1 MLSSQSLI
9 ASVLNT
15 FTLTQNNNLLL
26 LSISSG
32 TLNLEFLD
40 IKTHSVSVDSLGDIL
55 NYSLRQVAGQDQYKH
70 GFLINYPN
78 INTENKTFSNLTV
91 DGLESFVNNLDDSTI
106 KTLNQTQSG
115 KDRKTPVIVR
125 ILGGD
130 NIKLMLEYLSTYG
143 NNSSLDKFV
152 YKKFNDETKES
163 AIYYIAVHDQTDFS
177 TKN

>member
-1 MLSSQSLI
+1 MRIRHLLSSQSLI

-40 IKTHSVSVDSLGDIL
+40 LKTHSVSVDSLGDVL

-91 DGLESFVNNLDDSTI
+91 DGL
-106 KTLNQTQSG
+106 
-115 KDRKTPVIVR
+115 
-125 ILGGD
+125 
-130 NIKLMLEYLSTYG
+130 
-143 NNSSLDKFV
+143 
-152 YKKFNDETKES
+152 
-163 AIYYIAVHDQTDFS
+163 
-177 TKN
+177 